1 MLIKIGAKRDHLFA
15 FFKNLSVFKDK
26 VLKRGEEVG
35 LLSREES
42 ANLFDSLPS
51 FEPIPA
57 YVCGFAMKNKT
68 YSQLAYEGS
77 KKRIHYTITSWNGPI
92 RAGDLELIKK
102 KGSSWN

>member
-1 MLIKIGAKRDHLFA
+1 MPSSAWKKEGENCRKGFEGKGIWMDIPGNHFEHSDVHVLIKIGAKRDHLFA

-68 YSQLAYEGS
+68 Y
-77 KKRIHYTITSWNGPI
+77 
-92 RAGDLELIKK
+92 
-102 KGSSWN
+102 